1 MKKRFRSS
9 LRMAYRKIHDLELK
23 NNLLK
28 RQNKRIQKRFERTM
42 KEQNKDREQKGI
54 TNLPGTPRS
63 IITRLQMSEAGLFKA
78 SLNRLNHP
86 EIPVLQRI
94 RKDGRHNLEIST
106 KVKGRHI

>member
-78 SLNRLNHP
+78 SLNRF
-86 EIPVLQRI
+86 
-94 RKDGRHNLEIST
+94 ISGKIIQKT
-106 KVKGRHI
+106 GASENSKRW